1 MTEDMKKD
9 PMKKT
14 ELEKRLEAEAA
25 KAAAETP
32 AETPAETAPET
43 DVAALLG
50 ERDALLAER
59 DAQKDQ
65 FLRARADF
73 DNYRKRMLRETEQV
87 RRMAAERLVHDLL
100 PVLDNLERAVE
111 HAQTEP
117 AGLTEGVV
125 MVLKQFREVLVRHG
139 VEAIP
144 AAGLPFDPT
153 CHEAL
158 ACIETAECPPDHVA
172 QEMLKGYR
180 LGGTVLRPAKVM
192 VGKAAAEPSVATQE
206 DESCTENGTE

>member
-1 MTEDMKKD
+1 
-9 PMKKT
+9 MKKT

-32 AETPAETAPET
+32 TEGAPET
-43 DVAALLG
+43 DVAALLA

-87 RRMAAERLVHDLL
+87 RRMAAERLIHDLL
-100 PVLDNLERAVE
+100 PVLDNLERSVE
-111 HAQTEP
+111 HAQAEP
-117 AGLTEGVV
+117 AGLTEGIV
-125 MVLKQFREVLVRHG
+125 MVLQQFHEVLVRPG

-192 VGKAAAEPSVATQE
+192 VGKPRTEALRVRAVAEPPAGTQTE
-206 DESCTENGTE
+206 NESCTENSTE